1 MVFAFYKGQF
11 YPRYW
16 VIILQGTAKKLDNV
30 PAVFKNPFFCPVL
43 TGCCSIRKRH
53 IDVKVAIIVG
63 LSQEPN
69 GIVPLFVAVGI
80 PWYGKRLEAM
90 GILPVY
96 FDGNLGATALR
107 VAIILALD
115 VNRVISSN
123 TTNNFG
129 DWGAPGVRKT
139 FW

>member
-1 MVFAFYKGQF
+1 MVLAFYKSQF

-16 VIILQGTAKKLDNV
+16 VIILQGTAKNLDDM
-30 PAVFKNPFFCPVL
+30 PAIFKNPFFCTVL
-43 TGCCSIRKRH
+43 TGCCSIRKWH
-53 IDVKVAIIVG
+53 IDVKVTIIFG

-69 GIVPLFVAVGI
+69 GIVPLFVAVEI

-90 GILPVY
+90 GILPIY

-107 VAIILALD
+107 VAIILAPD
-115 VNRVISSN
+115 MNRVISSN

-129 DWGAPGVRKT
+129 DWGAPGVG
-139 FW
+139 